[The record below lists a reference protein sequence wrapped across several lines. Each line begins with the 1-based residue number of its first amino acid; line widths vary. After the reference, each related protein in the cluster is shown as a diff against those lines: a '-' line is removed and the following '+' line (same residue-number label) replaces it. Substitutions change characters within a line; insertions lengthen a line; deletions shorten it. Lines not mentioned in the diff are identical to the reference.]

1 MAEAADIPE
10 FDIAPAWGVFLPAST
25 SASIVATLEAW
36 FSSNR
41 EDGRHPP
48 ILASTHAAPFSGG
61 ADALAA
67 FLPKEIEKWKE
78 LARLA
83 NIQPQ

>member
-1 MAEAADIPE
+1 MRLRIAGFIAAALLGACPSAHAETYPRQ
-10 FDIAPAWGVFLPAST
+10 FLA
-25 SASIVATLEAW
+25 
-36 FSSNR
+36 R
-41 EDGRHPP
+41 
-48 ILASTHAAPFSGG
+48 THGAPFPGG

-78 LARLA
+78 LARVA